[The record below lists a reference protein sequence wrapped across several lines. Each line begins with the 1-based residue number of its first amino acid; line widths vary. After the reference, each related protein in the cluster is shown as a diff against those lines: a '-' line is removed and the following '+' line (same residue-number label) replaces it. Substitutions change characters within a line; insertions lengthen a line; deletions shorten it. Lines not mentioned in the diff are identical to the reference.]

1 MSKVDFKDKTV
12 RNLVKKLIKR
22 SMESNKKHNNTIDQV
37 KKPNIKWVEEALE
50 EAMDLCVYLQRL
62 HDKLDKES

>member
-1 MSKVDFKDKTV
+1 MADINFKDKTV
-12 RNLVKKLIKR
+12 KELVKKFIVR
-22 SMESNKKHNNTIDQV
+22 SITSSKKHGNTIDQV

-62 HDKLDKES
+62 HDKLKKES

>member
-1 MSKVDFKDKTV
+1 MADINFKDKTV

-22 SMESNKKHNNTIDQV
+22 SIESNKKHNNTIDQV

-62 HDKLDKES
+62 HDKLKKES